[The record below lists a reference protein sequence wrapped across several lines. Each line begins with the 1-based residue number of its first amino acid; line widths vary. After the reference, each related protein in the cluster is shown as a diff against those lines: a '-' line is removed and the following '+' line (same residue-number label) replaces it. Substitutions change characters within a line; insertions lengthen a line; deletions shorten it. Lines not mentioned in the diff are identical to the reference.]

1 MTERKPCPGE
11 KWEQMPTEE
20 LDRVLQAELR
30 KEHPDEN
37 VVLPILRTLELRET
51 GKPEESSPDLH
62 ATTEQFSKHD
72 TYTGRNDHR
81 RAWITGIAALA
92 AVVCIVAM
100 ALPKTVGADSI
111 LDVLYRWTS
120 GIFEFFTPEQDATDP
135 PVEYVFE
142 TDNPGLQQL
151 YDKMTELGVS
161 KEVVPTWL
169 PEGFVL
175 IELNELLLPSGNR
188 VHGDFQDGSAVILLT
203 YRITTDISPQVE
215 KEDLC
220 IEVFDIGGVAH
231 FIVENESNFSV
242 TWMVDGVECLLNA
255 NVAREELYTIIKSI
269 YRSELPQ

>member
-92 AVVCIVAM
+92 AVACIVVM

-120 GIFEFFTPEQDATDP
+120 GIFEFIDP
-135 PVEYVFE
+135 DNEESKPKIDGEFSAN
-142 TDNPGLQQL
+142 NPGLYQL
-151 YDKMTELGVS
+151 HDKLAELGVT
-161 KEVVPTWL
+161 KTVVPTWL

-175 IELNELLLPSGNR
+175 TELNELLLSGGTR
-188 VHGDFQDGSAVILLT
+188 VHGQFQDGSAVILLT
-203 YRITTDISPQVE
+203 YRITADLSPQVE
-215 KEDLC
+215 KDDLG
-220 IEVFDIGGVAH
+220 IEVFDVGGVAY

-242 TWMVDGVECLLNA
+242 TWTVEGVECLLNA
-255 NVAREELYTIIKSI
+255 NVAKEELHAIIKSI